1 MLRPKIGL
9 DWDDVTAPFNEIAV
23 EMANEKYNIKPPL
36 MLSDIESW
44 ENTGRASV
52 IKEFYNDP
60 ELYEKQKP
68 SEETKNMIRKLMDI
82 AEVYFITA
90 VAPAFMG
97 VRARQ
102 IMEAFPEFPQE
113 NIILGSAKI
122 LCSLISYLMMRFIM
136 YSKHRQHI
144 RCS

>member
-9 DWDDVTAPFNEIAV
+9 DWDDVTAPFNSIAIR
-23 EMANEKYNIKPPL
+23 MANEKYNIKPPL

-68 SEETKNMIRKLMDI
+68 SEETKNMIRKLMEHI
-82 AEVYFITA
+82 KTLNTKNLQNTVKKGGCGECQTSC
-90 VAPAFMG
+90 
-97 VRARQ
+97 Q
-102 IMEAFPEFPQE
+102 
-113 NIILGSAKI
+113 SACKTS
-122 LCSLISYLMMRFIM
+122 CTVGNQSCEH
-136 YSKHRQHI
+136 K
-144 RCS
+144 

>member
-52 IKEFYNDP
+52 IKEFYND
-60 ELYEKQKP
+60 L
-68 SEETKNMIRKLMDI
+68 SFMKNKNHPKKRRI
-82 AEVYFITA
+82 
-90 VAPAFMG
+90 
-97 VRARQ
+97 
-102 IMEAFPEFPQE
+102 
-113 NIILGSAKI
+113 
-122 LCSLISYLMMRFIM
+122 
-136 YSKHRQHI
+136 
-144 RCS
+144 